1 MRLFRLLTC
10 FLVFAVHAESAETP
24 MQPSSVASPC
34 DGIPAQTADLR
45 VVKNGKTFDLQTQNK
60 STREWRRV
68 LSSIEPI
75 ELARL
80 SPDEQFLAYVINVR
94 VREQVAPWLYLQ
106 KLSTGGREVVSVLKA
121 VPTELCFNADGTVI
135 NLVPSSGSPVQ
146 QDLAEPMRF
155 LKPTGAKG

>member
-94 VREQVAPWLYLQ
+94 VREQVAP
-106 KLSTGGREVVSVLKA
+106 
-121 VPTELCFNADGTVI
+121 
-135 NLVPSSGSPVQ
+135 
-146 QDLAEPMRF
+146 
-155 LKPTGAKG
+155 